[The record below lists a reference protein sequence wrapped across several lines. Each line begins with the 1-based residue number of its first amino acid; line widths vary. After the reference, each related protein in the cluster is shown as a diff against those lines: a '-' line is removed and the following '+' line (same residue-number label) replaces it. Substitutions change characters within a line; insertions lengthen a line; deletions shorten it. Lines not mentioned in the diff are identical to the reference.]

1 MEQKFQDDLTAQL
14 QRLFDLL
21 HVKSGIYNV
30 ESRICSNGKAYIME
44 VSPRGGGNRI
54 AELQDMATG
63 QSLIRNEIK
72 KALSMPLDTICAPEY
87 NGVWCNY
94 ILHSST
100 RGKLVSIDIEPEF
113 RKKYVRNEGLIVKA
127 GDEIV
132 PFTGAN
138 TSLGTLFLRFENRV
152 EADNILTQINKF
164 ISIVL
169 EQK

>member
-1 MEQKFQDDLTAQL
+1 M
-14 QRLFDLL
+14 
-21 HVKSGIYNV
+21 
-30 ESRICSNGKAYIME
+30 
-44 VSPRGGGNRI
+44 
-54 AELQDMATG
+54 
-63 QSLIRNEIK
+63 
-72 KALSMPLDTICAPEY
+72 
-87 NGVWCNY
+87 
-94 ILHSST
+94 
-100 RGKLVSIDIEPEF
+100 SIDIAPEF